1 MMNHTK
7 TAQLRKPR
15 KLKNRFQPEP
25 TKKKFECR
33 TITNPIELMKMG
45 YIPSKKVV
53 ATNQVEMNELLKQ
66 VA

>member
-15 KLKNRFQPEP
+15 KLKNRFQNEP

-45 YIPSKKVV
+45 YTPSKKV
-53 ATNQVEMNELLKQ
+53 APTNQVEISEILKQ

>member
-15 KLKNRFQPEP
+15 KLKNRFQPER
-25 TKKKFECR
+25 TKKRFECR

-45 YIPSKKVV
+45 YTPSKKVV
-53 ATNQVEMNELLKQ
+53 STNQAELSNLLKQ
-66 VA
+66 IA